1 MTTYIIRRLLILP
14 LLMLGISLIVFIL
27 IQLAPG
33 DPIASQYGLK
43 LAELDPTQVEKLR
56 EDLGLND
63 PVMVQYGNY
72 LLRLLHG
79 DFGQSLTSR
88 QPVLDEISA
97 RYPATMELAFT
108 AMVMVILVAIPLGVI
123 AAVNRG
129 SLADNFLMAG
139 ALFGVSIPS
148 FWFGIMTILVFGL
161 WLGWLP
167 ISGRGDGPIF
177 SRLPHLILP
186 SFTLAIG
193 LMGIVSRMVRSSMLE
208 VLGLDYIRTAHAKGV
223 RPRTVLT
230 RHAVRNA
237 LIPVITVLGL
247 QFASLLGGAIIIE
260 TIFAW
265 PGIGRLA
272 INAIWRR
279 DYPVIMGTVLVF
291 SFTFILANL
300 LVDILYTILD
310 PRIRYN

>member
-1 MTTYIIRRLLILP
+1 MTTYIIRRLLIFP
-14 LLMLGISLIVFIL
+14 LLMLGISLVVFIL

-33 DPIASQYGLK
+33 DPIAAQYGLK
-43 LAELDPTQVEKLR
+43 LAELDPLQVEKLK

-63 PVMVQYGNY
+63 PIMVQYGRY
-72 LLRLLHG
+72 LLRLVQG
-79 DFGQSLTSR
+79 DLGQSLTTR
-88 QPVLDEISA
+88 TPVIEEVAA
-97 RYPATMELAFT
+97 RYPATMELAIT
-108 AMVMVILVAIPLGVI
+108 AMIMVIIVAVPLGVI
-123 AAVNRG
+123 AALRRA
-129 SLADNFLMAG
+129 SLVDNFLMAG
-139 ALFGVSIPS
+139 ALFGVSIPG
-148 FWFGIMTILVFGL
+148 FWFGIMSILVFGL

-167 ISGRGDGPIF
+167 ISGRGDGPLF
-177 SRLPHLILP
+177 SRLEYLILP
-186 SFTLAIG
+186 SFTLAIA
-193 LMGIVSRMVRSSMLE
+193 LMGIVSRMVRTSMLE

-223 RPRTVLT
+223 RPRTVIT
-230 RHAVRNA
+230 RHAIRNA

-272 INAIWRR
+272 VNAIWRR
-279 DYPVIMGTVLVF
+279 DYPVIMGTVLIF

-300 LVDILYTILD
+300 LVDIFYTVLD